1 MQLTRY
7 EGNPILEPR
16 GYDWESVAVFNP
28 AATHKNGQIHLL
40 YRAIADYQGYVAQLG
55 HAVFDEGLNLV
66 ERSDMPCFGPDMKL
80 WENSIEDARLTEID
94 GELYMTYVVT
104 PTPTPPGGV
113 RIRLGIPNRQQ
124 AITRIAL
131 ARVDK
136 DFRNFTR
143 LGIITPYVANER
155 DTVLFPMRI
164 NGKYGALH
172 RPATDWVDSD
182 HSPKFP
188 SIWFAYLDGLGEG
201 MSGHKLV
208 MESREEW
215 ESYKVGA
222 GAPPVWTE
230 RGWLLIYHGV
240 DKGRVY
246 RAGAALLDLE
256 EPWKVIA
263 RTTEPILEPE
273 EEYERIGD
281 MPNVVFPEGAVV
293 IGEELLVFYGG
304 ADKVCCVASVPL
316 NKLLD
321 NLLAQRNR
329 S

>member
-182 HSPKFP
+182 HSPKLP

-281 MPNVVFPEGAVV
+281 MPNVVFPEGALV

>member
-1 MQLTRY
+1 MELTRY

-28 AATHKNGQIHLL
+28 AVTHKDGQIHLL
-40 YRAIADYQGYVAQLG
+40 YRAIADYQGYAAQLG
-55 HAVFDEGLNLV
+55 HAVFDERLNLV
-66 ERSDMPCFGPDMKL
+66 ERSDAPCFGPDMKL

-94 GELYMTYVVT
+94 GELYITYVVT

-131 ARVDK
+131 ARVNN

-143 LGIITPYVANER
+143 LGIITPYEANER
-155 DTVLFPMRI
+155 DTVLFPARI
-164 NGKYGALH
+164 NGKYAALH

-182 HSPKFP
+182 HSPELP
-188 SIWFAYLDGLGEG
+188 SIWFAYLDGLSGG

-208 MESREEW
+208 MEPREKW
-215 ESYKVGA
+215 ESYKVGS
-222 GAPPVWTE
+222 GAPPIRTE
-230 RGWLLIYHGV
+230 RGWLMIYHGV
-240 DKGRVY
+240 DKSRVY

-256 EPWKVIA
+256 KPWKVIA

-281 MPNVVFPEGAVV
+281 VPNVVFPEGAVV
-293 IGEELLVFYGG
+293 IGEELLVFYGA
-304 ADKVCCVASVPL
+304 ADKVCCAAHVRLDELL
-316 NKLLD
+316 NYLL
-321 NLLAQRNR
+321 LQRD
-329 S
+329 